1 MLTPDWSVTTIFV
14 TLRLFDSGR
23 NTGVARNSEDTSRSG
38 LSACHVS
45 SESRVTR
52 VFSPLP
58 LRFADIGHC
67 SQGMLNANFV
77 FSCLDSKG
85 NPRSMTNSKG
95 KKRHVNGKELSQA
108 LKTNDAL
115 FVDSLNRCLE
125 WVWRIGSSL
134 FRKLE
139 SSPIH
144 RRNKI
149 PYILC
154 TRHKVSPWQSMQNP
168 IGERQK
174 IPHLMQHKSSTRDV
188 QGKVNKWYGG
198 LLSRSWWIRNWPQ
211 SSALNCLSDL
221 H

>member
-1 MLTPDWSVTTIFV
+1 MLTPDWFVTTIFV
-14 TLRLFDSGR
+14 ILSLFDGGR
-23 NTGVARNSEDTSRSG
+23 NTRAARDSEDTPRSG
-38 LSACHVS
+38 LPACHVS
-45 SESRVTR
+45 SESRATR
-52 VFSPLP
+52 VFEQS
-58 LRFADIGHC
+58 
-67 SQGMLNANFV
+67 SQAMLIVDVNF
-77 FSCLDSKG
+77 FFSRSCLDSKG

-115 FVDSLNRCLE
+115 FVDFLNRCLE

-154 TRHKVSPWQSMQNP
+154 ARHKVSSWQTMQNP
-168 IGERQK
+168 IGERLLQIK
-174 IPHLMQHKSSTRDV
+174 QLTQHKWSTRGV
-188 QGKVNKWYGG
+188 WGEVNKWYRGS
-198 LLSRSWWIRNWPQ
+198 LSRSWWERNWPQ
-211 SSALNCLSDL
+211 SSAVNCSSDL

>member
-1 MLTPDWSVTTIFV
+1 
-14 TLRLFDSGR
+14 
-23 NTGVARNSEDTSRSG
+23 
-38 LSACHVS
+38 
-45 SESRVTR
+45 
-52 VFSPLP
+52 
-58 LRFADIGHC
+58 
-67 SQGMLNANFV
+67 
-77 FSCLDSKG
+77 
-85 NPRSMTNSKG
+85 MTNSKG

-115 FVDSLNRCLE
+115 FVDFLNRCLE

-139 SSPIH
+139 SSPTH

-174 IPHLMQHKSSTRDV
+174 IPQLTQHRSSTRDV
-188 QGKVNKWYGG
+188 RGEVNKWYGG
-198 LLSRSWWIRNWPQ
+198 LLSRQGWIRNWPQ
-211 SSALNCLSDL
+211 SSAVNCSSDL
-221 H
+221 HQKFGLWTTKDFILVFKRTYNARVECFCIIIADWITYLACLVVLAGWEKKVVLADVIYAI